1 MRRFFM
7 KWIKGMALA
16 LTAAMATGIASGCT
30 VTVTE
35 PSASLTSET
44 QNVQQGPYRP
54 QDDFFMYVNEEAL
67 ANAEFEFGDYE
78 AGTAFDSDLIDDRID
93 GIVNEVAAGSGYA
106 YGSEEYII
114 QQAYN
119 LRLQYDA
126 DNADIPE
133 DLAAVFEQID
143 AVSSIEEFLELD
155 ARLTRDYAVPPF
167 LNVVVDF
174 DYLQADHRVLG
185 FNQWTEAL
193 GADFDSLE
201 DTYAPLNMVKTNASV
216 YYQVMGHDKESADLA
231 GTRLGY
237 IVMDIYNATNLEVI
251 RATLPFIYYEELNFD
266 EASEIFSNVDLE
278 AYLTEIGY
286 DSEYFDEFGTVD
298 PGQLS
303 ALNAVLTEE
312 NLDALKAW
320 KAAEFGMEFQS
331 FVTRGYD
338 VLEDYVNIDY
348 ATPEEQALDY
358 VHQNLWAQTDILY
371 LEQYYSEETDEAL
384 ISMCDDIREGYRQ
397 LITNADWLTL
407 ETRQSILTK
416 LDNIVY
422 VTGGSVGRADPDEW
436 SDLCFDDYYSFYL
449 SYRLHDQAKRNASLA
464 EPVDRTMSGMPMQTL
479 NACYNPSM
487 NNITI
492 TAAITIEPMFSAD
505 QDYYTN
511 LGALGAIIGHEMGHA
526 FDSNCIAFDQD
537 GNYNPS
543 WICDEDIETLNARNA
558 QAISYFEDNFTVF
571 GVYHVD
577 GEQTLGENYA
587 DLGSLECI
595 TSLAHS
601 SAQLEKLFISYA
613 TLWGGR
619 ELDTAVIDQIATD
632 EHSPSVIRVN
642 AILSTVD
649 AFYETYDVQEGD
661 GMYIAPGNR
670 ISRWY

>member
-7 KWIKGMALA
+7 KWIKGMALV
-16 LTAAMATGIASGCT
+16 LTAAMASGAAAGCT

-35 PSASLTSET
+35 PSDSKTSET
-44 QNVQQGPYRP
+44 QTVHQGPYRP
-54 QDDFFMYVNEEAL
+54 QDDFYMYVNEENL
-67 ANAEFEFGDYE
+67 ADAVFEYGDYQ
-78 AGTAFDSDLIDDRID
+78 AGETLSDDVVSDRID
-93 GIVNEVAAGSGYA
+93 GIISRVAAGSGYA

-119 LRLQYDA
+119 LRLQYDP

-133 DLAAVFEQID
+133 DLAAVFGQID
-143 AVSSIEEFLELD
+143 AVSSIEEFMELD
-155 ARLTRDYAVPPF
+155 AYLARDYAVPPF

-174 DYLQADHRVLG
+174 DYLDADHMVLG
-185 FNQWTEAL
+185 FDQWREFL

-201 DTYAPLNMVKTNASV
+201 DTYAPLDTVKTNSSL
-216 YYQVMGHDKESADLA
+216 YYQVMGHDKDSSDLA
-231 GTRLGY
+231 GTGLGY

-251 RATLPFIYYEELNFD
+251 RATHPFIYYEELNFE

-278 AYLTEIGY
+278 AYLTEMGY

-303 ALNAVLTEE
+303 ALNAALTEE

-331 FVTRGYD
+331 IVTRGYD

-358 VHQNLWAQTDILY
+358 VHQNLWVQTDPLY
-371 LEQYYSEETDEAL
+371 LEQYYSDETDEAL
-384 ISMCDDIREGYRQ
+384 IAMCDDIREGYRE
-397 LITNADWLTL
+397 LITNADWLT
-407 ETRQSILTK
+407 EQTRQGLLNK

-422 VTGGSVGRADPDEW
+422 VTGGSAGRADPSEW
-436 SDLCFDDYYSFYL
+436 SDLCYDDYYSFYL
-449 SYRLHDQAKRNASLA
+449 SYRLHDRAQRTASLA
-464 EPVDRTMSGMPMQTL
+464 ESVDRTRAGMPMQML

-492 TAAITIEPMFSAD
+492 TAAITIEPMFSVD

-543 WICDEDIETLNARNA
+543 WICDEDIEALNARNA

-601 SAQLEKLFISYA
+601 SAQLEKLFESYA

-661 GMYIAPGNR
+661 GMYIAPENR